1 MSIPTSATTPPRPIS
16 SPTSRR
22 PDTRSEASKRSA
34 STATISG
41 AAAMMIAATDESTC
55 CSPNAMNG
63 NGTAISKTANASSQ
77 RPRPRSDGSVPARH
91 ASASSTTAASTTR
104 HHARKAGGTPSST
117 AILMNRYGTPQIV
130 DIAKKPAHA
139 RALMG
144 AEDISGRHA
153 GRRGR
158 GPGRHHRAGVAVE
171 LQLLAPAEQREADSH
186 ERVADLRPV
195 RHRGDPELDLA
206 RVEPLPDLVAHLPA
220 LEVAAQR
227 PVVPAP
233 DAHGPSVLAP
243 LLVDHAADADAEPEV
258 EPDEACD
265 EQHVA
270 ALEGRVL
277 LEDRVDGRAVGERV
291 VAHERLRALEAPA
304 WERGTRRLGRQRL
317 AAVVVVPALLGD
329 ELPQAAGVEVVAAT
343 VQVVDGARLA
353 GKAEQALE
361 LHSTRRVWMS
371 RPPVRRPP
379 DAFATRSRNE
389 VHMCSWISFAM
400 RRWL

>member
-1 MSIPTSATTPPRPIS
+1 MSIPTSATTPPSPMR

-22 PDTRSEASKRSA
+22 PETRSDASKRRA
-34 STATISG
+34 SNATISG

-55 CSPNAMNG
+55 CSPKAMKG

-91 ASASSTTAASTTR
+91 ASARRTTAASTTR

-130 DIAKKPAHA
+130 DIAKKPGHG

-153 GRRGR
+153 GRRGG
-158 GPGRHHRAGVAVE
+158 GPGRHHRAGVAIE
-171 LQLLAPAEQREADSH
+171 LQLLAPAEHREPDSH
-186 ERVADLRPV
+186 EGVPGLRPV
-195 RHRGDPELDLA
+195 RDRGDPELALA

-233 DAHGPSVLAP
+233 DAHGPSVLEP

-270 ALEGRVL
+270 ALERRVL
-277 LEDRVDGRAVGERV
+277 LEDGVDGRAVGERV
-291 VAHERLRALEAPA
+291 VAHEAAGALEAAP
-304 WERGTRRLGRQRL
+304 LDRL
-317 AAVVVVPALLGD
+317 A
-329 ELPQAAGVEVVAAT
+329 
-343 VQVVDGARLA
+343 
-353 GKAEQALE
+353 
-361 LHSTRRVWMS
+361 
-371 RPPVRRPP
+371 RRP
-379 DAFATRSRNE
+379 RG
-389 VHMCSWISFAM
+389 
-400 RRWL
+400 

>member
-1 MSIPTSATTPPRPIS
+1 MSIPTSATTPPRPTS
-16 SPTSRR
+16 RPTSRR
-22 PDTRSEASKRSA
+22 PPTRSDSSKRSA
-34 STATISG
+34 SSATISG
-41 AAAMMIAATDESTC
+41 AAAMMIAATDESTWR
-55 CSPNAMNG
+55 SPLAISG
-63 NGTAISKTANASSQ
+63 NGTAISKIAKASSHRP
-77 RPRPRSDGSVPARH
+77 RPRPRSEPSVPARQ
-91 ASASSTTAASTTR
+91 ARPRSTTAASTTR
-104 HHARKAGGTPSST
+104 DHARNAGGTPSST

-153 GRRGR
+153 GRRGG
-158 GPGRHHRAGVAVE
+158 GPGRHHRAGVAIE
-171 LQLLAPAEQREADSH
+171 LQLLAPAEHREADSH
-186 ERVADLRPV
+186 ERVAGLRPV
-195 RHRGDPELDLA
+195 RDRGDPELDLA

-233 DAHGPSVLAP
+233 DAHGPSVLEP

-304 WERGTRRLGRQRL
+304 RHRRSRRLGRQRL
-317 AAVVVVPALLGD
+317 AAVVVVPGLLGD
-329 ELPQAAGVEVVAAT
+329 ELPQAGGVEVVAAT

-353 GKAEQALE
+353 GEAEQALE
-361 LHSTRRVWMS
+361 LHSTRRV
-371 RPPVRRPP
+371 
-379 DAFATRSRNE
+379 
-389 VHMCSWISFAM
+389 
-400 RRWL
+400 

>member
-1 MSIPTSATTPPRPIS
+1 MSIPTSATTPPSPMR

-22 PDTRSEASKRSA
+22 PETRSDASKRRA
-34 STATISG
+34 SNATISG

-55 CSPNAMNG
+55 CSPKAMNG

-171 LQLLAPAEQREADSH
+171 LQLLAPAEQREAHSH
-186 ERVADLRPV
+186 ERVAGLRPV
-195 RHRGDPELDLA
+195 RDRGDPELDVA
-206 RVEPLPDLVAHLPA
+206 GVEPLPDLVGHLPA

-227 PVVPAP
+227 PVEPAP
-233 DAHGPSVLAP
+233 DAHWPALLDA
-243 LLVDHAADADAEPEV
+243 LLVDDAADADAEAEV
-258 EPDEACD
+258 EPEEARD

-270 ALEGRVL
+270 ALERGVL
-277 LEDRVDGRAVGERV
+277 LEDRVHGRAVGERV
-291 VAHERLRALEAPA
+291 VAHELSGELEAPPRH
-304 WERGTRRLGRQRL
+304 RGTRGLGRQRL
-317 AAVVVVPALLGD
+317 GAVVVVPALLGD
-329 ELPQAAGVEVVAAT
+329 ELAQAGRIEVVAAAAELL
-343 VQVVDGARLA
+343 DGRRLA
-353 GKAEQALE
+353 GEPEQPLE

-371 RPPVRRPP
+371 MPPVRRPP
-379 DAFATRSRNE
+379 DAFATRSRND